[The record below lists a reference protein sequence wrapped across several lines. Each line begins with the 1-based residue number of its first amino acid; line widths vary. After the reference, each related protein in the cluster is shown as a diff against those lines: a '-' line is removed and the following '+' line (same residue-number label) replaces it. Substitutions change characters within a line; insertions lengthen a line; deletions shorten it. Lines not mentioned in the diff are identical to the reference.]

1 MQILTER
8 RDRERYLAVNQPLS
22 LRVSK
27 PMAANLAVKAIQ
39 LESSSSELARLL
51 ISAGAD
57 ALGWG
62 DIDSVC

>member
-1 MQILTER
+1 MQVLTER

-39 LESSSSELARLL
+39 LESSSSELALLL

>member
-1 MQILTER
+1 MQALTER

-51 ISAGAD
+51 ISAGAQS
-57 ALGWG
+57 LGWG

>member
-1 MQILTER
+1 MQALTER

-27 PMAANLAVKAIQ
+27 PMAVNLAVKAIQ

-51 ISAGAD
+51 ISAGAQS
-57 ALGWG
+57 LGWG
-62 DIDSVC
+62 DLDSVI

>member
-1 MQILTER
+1 MQALAESR
-8 RDRERYLAVNQPLS
+8 ERERYLAVNQPLS

-39 LESSSSELARLL
+39 LQSSSSELARLL
-51 ISAGAD
+51 ISAGAY

>member
-1 MQILTER
+1 MQALTER

-39 LESSSSELARLL
+39 L
-51 ISAGAD
+51 
-57 ALGWG
+57 
-62 DIDSVC
+62 

>member
-1 MQILTER
+1 MRVLIER
-8 RDRERYLAVNQPLS
+8 RERERYLAVNQPLS

-27 PMAANLAVKAIQ
+27 PMLANLAVKAIQ

-51 ISAGAD
+51 ISVGAN

>member
-1 MQILTER
+1 MQLLTER

-39 LESSSSELARLL
+39 LQSSSSELARLL
-51 ISAGAD
+51 ISAGAY

>member
-1 MQILTER
+1 MQALTER

-27 PMAANLAVKAIQ
+27 PMAVNLAVKAIQ

>member
-1 MQILTER
+1 MQALTER

-22 LRVSK
+22 LRISK

>member
-1 MQILTER
+1 MQSLTER
-8 RDRERYLAVNQPLS
+8 RNRERYLAVNQPLS

-27 PMAANLAVKAIQ
+27 PMLANLAVKAIQ

-51 ISAGAD
+51 ISAGAKS
-57 ALGWG
+57 LGWG

>member
-1 MQILTER
+1 MQLLTER

>member
-1 MQILTER
+1 MQVLTER
-8 RDRERYLAVNQPLS
+8 RDRERYLAINQPLS

>member
-1 MQILTER
+1 MQVLTER

>member
-27 PMAANLAVKAIQ
+27 PMLANLAVKAIQ
-39 LESSSSELARLL
+39 HESSSSELARLL
-51 ISAGAD
+51 ISAGGKVTW
-57 ALGWG
+57 LG
-62 DIDSVC
+62 